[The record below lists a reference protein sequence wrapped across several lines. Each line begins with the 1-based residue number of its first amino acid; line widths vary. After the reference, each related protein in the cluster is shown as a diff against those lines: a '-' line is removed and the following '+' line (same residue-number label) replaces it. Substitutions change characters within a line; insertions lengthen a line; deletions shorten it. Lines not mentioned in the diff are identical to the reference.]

1 MSFVKRKSRRWR
13 CGREKTPNK
22 WREAKNWER
31 NNEHLWNTSCL
42 GCEEKFQVFP
52 RQRPAHSQQNGE
64 EKGGDGR
71 KGELKVEKS
80 LVYSLLCPRQCCSF
94 ECLVSVLMPEPR
106 STTPPPT
113 PSLSLPVI

>member
-1 MSFVKRKSRRWR
+1 MF
-13 CGREKTPNK
+13 
-22 WREAKNWER
+22 
-31 NNEHLWNTSCL
+31 WNTSCL
-42 GCEEKFQVFP
+42 GCEEKFQVFL

-94 ECLVSVLMPEPR
+94 ECLISVLMPEPL

>member
-1 MSFVKRKSRRWR
+1 MSFCEAEQVSNKSQRWCSRR
-13 CGREKTPNK
+13 ENAPNK

-42 GCEEKFQVFP
+42 GCEEKFQVFL
-52 RQRPAHSQQNGE
+52 RQRSAHCQQNGE

-80 LVYSLLCPRQCCSF
+80 LVYSLL
-94 ECLVSVLMPEPR
+94 VS
-106 STTPPPT
+106 
-113 PSLSLPVI
+113 PSVPQL